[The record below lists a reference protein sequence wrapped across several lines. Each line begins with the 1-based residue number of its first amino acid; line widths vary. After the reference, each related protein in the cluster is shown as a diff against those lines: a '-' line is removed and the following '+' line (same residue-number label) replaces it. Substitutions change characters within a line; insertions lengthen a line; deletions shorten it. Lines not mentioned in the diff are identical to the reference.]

1 MTALVLLCLVTAAS
15 ARVSADDAVPDAA
28 TLRARM
34 ADAIGPDN
42 DNYRETIIESTA
54 NGDVLITD
62 AKRGA
67 NTRET
72 RGEGPFRTTS
82 GTFNGL
88 VWNQDENGVTYADTP
103 DPGAAARAKVT
114 TTVQRVSSPMDAY
127 VLSVIDEDGFGYR
140 LYVDPV
146 TYLVQRRDYLNTDGS
161 SAQTYG
167 PYKRYGTQLM
177 ATTWTSED
185 LVDKSTTTYT
195 RTSFS
200 TGVATDADV
209 AVPPVRQLVTFP
221 PGVANVDLNAT
232 FSKDTSLITL
242 PVMIGSRRIYF
253 ILDSGS
259 SGFLLDQNVA
269 ASLGLTQIGSG
280 VTIGANRVTTGEVVI
295 PSMDINGVHVNNV
308 AANTL
313 VFGTGRTPDD
323 PAGLIGFDFF
333 AELIVNVDNAN
344 HRVVVSDPRTFA
356 PPAGRNVDAIP
367 IRLGNRVPA
376 ISMDI
381 GGAIAERMVVD
392 TGSDDGLYLF
402 GYFARRH
409 GNVFRDRPI
418 GDVLQSIDPGPDY
431 GFSEGLGGEAAHH
444 ITSVKYYHLGHYNIR
459 EASVDVIEGRHGF
472 PWNFDGL
479 LGRAILRAF
488 DLVFDYEDGLI
499 YIWPTATGP

>member
-209 AVPPVRQLVTFP
+209 AVPPVRQVVSLP
-221 PGVANVDLNAT
+221 PGTASVDLHAD
-232 FSKDTSLITL
+232 FSKDWSLITV
-242 PVMIGSRRIYF
+242 PVMIGNRRLYF
-253 ILDSGS
+253 MLDSGAS
-259 SGFLLDQNVA
+259 EILLDQNVA
-269 ASLGLTQIGSG
+269 NSLGLARIGSG
-280 VTIGANRVTTGEVVI
+280 SSIGANRVASGEVVI
-295 PSMDINGVHVNNV
+295 PRMDIGGVRMDDV
-308 AANTL
+308 AAST
-313 VFGTGRTPDD
+313 VTFGTGLTPDN

-333 AELIVNVDNAN
+333 AELIVNVDNVN
-344 HRVVVSDPRTFA
+344 HRVVVSDPRAFA
-356 PPAGRNVDAIP
+356 PPVGRNVDAIP
-367 IRLGNRVPA
+367 IRLGDRVPL

-381 GGAIAERMVVD
+381 GGATAERMVVD
-392 TGSDDGLYLF
+392 TGSDDGLFLF

-409 GNVFRDRPI
+409 GSVFRDLPKE
-418 GDVLQSIDPGPDY
+418 DVLRSINPIEDY
-431 GFSEGLGGEAAHH
+431 GFGEGIGGEAQLRP
-444 ITSVKYYHLGHYNIR
+444 TSVKYIHLGHYNFR
-459 EASVDVIEGRHGF
+459 EVAVDVIRGTHGF
-472 PWNFDGL
+472 PLNFDGL
-479 LGRAILRAF
+479 LGRRILHAF

-499 YIWPTATGP
+499 YLWPTATGP